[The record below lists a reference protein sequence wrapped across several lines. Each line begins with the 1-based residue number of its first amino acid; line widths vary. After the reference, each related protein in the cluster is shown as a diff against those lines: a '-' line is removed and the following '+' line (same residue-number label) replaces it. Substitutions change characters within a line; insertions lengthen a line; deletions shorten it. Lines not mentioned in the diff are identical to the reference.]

1 MALQEQTQTQ
11 SNTAAWSVNLPRID
25 FVLFAIVAAL
35 LVIGLI
41 MIWSVTF
48 SLRVSLGVD
57 QPEATFIKQLQYT
70 VIGLVMLGILAF
82 INYRIWQK
90 LSIVLMVITVL
101 GLAIMLLLPLDE
113 TYGARRWLFGSSVQP
128 GEIAKFTVIV
138 YMAAWLSSKGDK
150 LRQVTYGL
158 IPFAVLVGVVV
169 GLIVLQPNMSTAII
183 IGLCAMAMFF
193 IAGADL
199 VQYFLLMLGGGLAML
214 IVIFRTPYQNGR
226 LATFLIGDPL
236 SNVTKETYQIAE
248 ALTALG
254 SGGLVGRGIGTGY
267 SKFGYVPA
275 PHTDSIFALLGE
287 EMGLIGTWAVI
298 ALFLA
303 LAYRGFRIASR
314 TNDPFGQVL
323 ASGLTFW
330 IIFQA
335 FVNIE
340 VVTATMPF
348 TGVPLPFIS
357 FGGSSLI
364 SVLVA
369 VGVLLSIS
377 RGEPAPKPSNATF
390 NFGWRDRGTRVPS
403 TDRRRLNSQTSTIRR
418 TRRPRQS

>member
-335 FVNIE
+335 FVNIA

-364 SVLVA
+364 SVLV
-369 VGVLLSIS
+369 G
-377 RGEPAPKPSNATF
+377 F
-390 NFGWRDRGTRVPS
+390 
-403 TDRRRLNSQTSTIRR
+403 
-418 TRRPRQS
+418 